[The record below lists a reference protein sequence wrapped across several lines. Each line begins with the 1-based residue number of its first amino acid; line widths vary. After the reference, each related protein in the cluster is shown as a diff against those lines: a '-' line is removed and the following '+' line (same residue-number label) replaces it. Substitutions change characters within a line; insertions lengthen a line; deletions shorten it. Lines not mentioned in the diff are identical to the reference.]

1 MINIRQWRFVL
12 IAKTTQRRFGKW
24 RNMPENCLVRN
35 RHFSVP
41 KVRTSGQVQ
50 NIHWSQF
57 VCCTRTTHIKYYCSR
72 FRPLV
77 QSTQGQSPRAIPV
90 VHCTMYCKAYTLYI
104 CGTMIMG
111 CHFGGGG
118 REGSTCTVCT
128 YYAFFPRNHILTKL
142 LNHCGAGL
150 YICLGFLITCNVIVL
165 QNII

>member
-35 RHFSVP
+35 IHFSVP

-118 REGSTCTVCT
+118 REGSTCMYILCILPKKPYSNKTAESLWRGVVVHCCT
-128 YYAFFPRNHILTKL
+128 DENE
-142 LNHCGAGL
+142 
-150 YICLGFLITCNVIVL
+150 
-165 QNII
+165 